1 MQTPPAVAG
10 PPVDDRPGP
19 RRLAA
24 ALLVTVVAA
33 LLILP
38 AVGRQVLTSSDEAR
52 FVLLA
57 RDMLDRGVWFDAAV
71 RDKQYRNKPP
81 LYPWS
86 IVVAARLT
94 GGVTEFAAGLPVA
107 IAAIGTVLATFLLG
121 DRLFGWRVGATAGLV
136 LATTYG
142 FFQHSLELLP
152 DMLVLAFVTLAGWA
166 FWRSTAESGDRWRA
180 VFWAAVGLAV
190 FSKGPLGLLPLAPL
204 AVWLLAVE
212 GRAGLLR
219 LWSPLGLALFA
230 GTTLLWMVPFLMLG
244 AGSFGETVVWT
255 DWLDWYFGAPR
266 LRRLDTLLDLALGL
280 VPWTFAAPLAV
291 AAAWRSRREPAVRFA
306 LLWCLVPLLV
316 VIVSENVRR
325 RYLLPV
331 YPGAA
336 LLVAWWAV
344 TGRMMPSLGGR
355 IMGWAALG
363 ASVAAVT
370 ALLWAGS
377 SDQFLPP
384 PTPAAAPLYAA
395 ILLLGLCFFH
405 ALRRARPRLLL
416 GSGIILTLA
425 VLGWGVWP
433 YIRWVNSTQDF
444 RGLATL
450 VDQHARGGPV
460 AVYGGRFFEL
470 DYYLGRYL
478 VRLRSA
484 AEFREY
490 LSRAD
495 APLVVVDGRAWR
507 ELQGQ
512 MPPSVRVLATMH
524 VRSWDM
530 RLLRAEG
537 TWQTGGRSDGRTS
550 PGPPAVVP

>member
-1 MQTPPAVAG
+1 MQTTPAAAG
-10 PPVDDRPGP
+10 LPVTDRPGS
-19 RRLAA
+19 RRFAA
-24 ALLVTVVAA
+24 ALLVTAVAA

-71 RDKQYRNKPP
+71 REKQYRNKPP

-107 IAAIGTVLATFLLG
+107 VAAIGTVLATFLLG
-121 DRLFGWRVGATAGLV
+121 DRLFGWRAGATAGLM

-152 DMLVLAFVTLAGWA
+152 DMLVLVFVTLAGWA
-166 FWRSTAESGDRWRA
+166 FWRSTAESGRRWRA

-190 FSKGPLGLLPLAPL
+190 FSKGPLGLLPLAPI

-230 GTTLLWMVPFLMLG
+230 GITLLWVVPFLMLG

-280 VPWTFAAPLAV
+280 VPWTFAAPPVL

-306 LLWCLVPLLV
+306 LLWCLVPLVV
-316 VIVSENVRR
+316 VILSENVRR

-336 LLVAWWAV
+336 LLVAWWAA
-344 TGRMMPSLGGR
+344 TGRMVPSLAAR
-355 IMGWAALG
+355 VMAWAALG
-363 ASVAAVT
+363 ASLAAVT

-377 SDQFLPP
+377 ADQFLPP
-384 PTPAAAPLYAA
+384 LAPATVPLYAA
-395 ILLLGLCFFH
+395 VVLLGLCFFH
-405 ALRRARPRLLL
+405 ALRTARPRLLL
-416 GSGIILTLA
+416 GGGIVLTLV
-425 VLGWGVWP
+425 VLGWGIWP

-444 RGLATL
+444 RGLAAL
-450 VDQHARGGPV
+450 VERHARGGPV

-470 DYYLGRYL
+470 DYYLGRHL

-484 AEFREY
+484 PEFREY
-490 LSRAD
+490 LTRAG
-495 APLVVVDGRAWR
+495 APVVVVDGRAWR

-512 MPPSVRVLATMH
+512 MPPSVRVLETMH

-537 TWQTGGRSDGRTS
+537 ARQAGGRPDERTS
-550 PGPPAVVP
+550 SGLPAVAP